1 MARETKLSTI
11 ASRSRNRVLN
21 GKASSRGGRHTKLV
35 EGRQCRIRI
44 KESCAARIFQLSCDL
59 GHKTNGRTIE
69 WLLQQAE
76 PSIIAATGTGVTPV
90 NTPSTPLVAVNLQEN
105 VVSHEDKDLVQKK
118 RTKCCQPLPP
128 PYDHYMRMI
137 TNNYS
142 MEFSASDVAVDVG
155 IQTPNET

>member
-11 ASRSRNRVLN
+11 ASSSRNRDLH
-21 GKASSRGGRHTKLV
+21 GKTSSRGGRHKKV

-44 KESCAARIFQLSCDL
+44 EESCAARIFQLSCDL

-69 WLLQQAE
+69 WLLKQAE
-76 PSIIAATGTGVTPV
+76 PSIIAATGTGVTPI

-118 RTKCCQPLPP
+118 RTRCCQPLPP

-155 IQTPNET
+155 IQTQNET

>member
-11 ASRSRNRVLN
+11 ASSSRNRILH
-21 GKASSRGGRHTKLV
+21 GKASSRGGRHTKFG
-35 EGRQCRIRI
+35 GRQCRIRI
-44 KESCAARIFQLSCDL
+44 GESCAARIFQLSCDL

-69 WLLQQAE
+69 WLLKQAE
-76 PSIIAATGTGVTPV
+76 PSIIAATGTRVTPV

-155 IQTPNET
+155 IQTQNET